1 MCPFLNTA
9 FYFILTFT
17 KDACYDHEGDI
28 EDNLNGVEELEKA
41 IKKFNDD
48 NTGVGSYYPDFNTL
62 VKLF

>member
-1 MCPFLNTA
+1 MM
-9 FYFILTFT
+9 IL
-17 KDACYDHEGDI
+17 KDACSDHEGDI